1 MIRIV
6 SEIVI
11 SKTIFFKW
19 IVLASNLMI
28 SWNLV
33 VKIKRILPWLR
44 KKNKIM
50 LVINL
55 MIVKHSLFRLLMLSL
70 IRLLTNLILLIM
82 LFRQMRRLFHLM
94 RKSVRLKKIPN
105 NLLLRLNRV
114 FLRFYLIYYMEQGKL
129 IIIYKA
135 ILDLIGMM
143 LYLNRFLICLQR
155 EILNRNSLYKI

>member
-1 MIRIV
+1 VIRIV

-19 IVLASNLMI
+19 IVLACNLMI

-82 LFRQMRRLFHLM
+82 LFRQMRRLFHRM

-129 IIIYKA
+129 IIIYIA

>member
-1 MIRIV
+1 M
-6 SEIVI
+6 
-11 SKTIFFKW
+11 IFFKW
-19 IVLASNLMI
+19 IVLASNQMI

-55 MIVKHSLFRLLMLSL
+55 MIVKHSLFRLVMLSL
-70 IRLLTNLILLIM
+70 IRLLTNLILLII
-82 LFRQMRRLFHLM
+82 LYRQMRRLFHRM

-129 IIIYKA
+129 IIINLA

-143 LYLNRFLICLQR
+143 LYLSKFLICLQR

>member
-1 MIRIV
+1 M
-6 SEIVI
+6 
-11 SKTIFFKW
+11 IFFKW

-55 MIVKHSLFRLLMLSL
+55 MIVKHSLFRLVMLSL
-70 IRLLTNLILLIM
+70 IRLLTNLILLII
-82 LFRQMRRLFHLM
+82 LYRQMRRLFHRM

-114 FLRFYLIYYMEQGKL
+114 FLRFYLIYYMEQSKL
-129 IIIYKA
+129 IIINLV

-143 LYLNRFLICLQR
+143 LYLSKFLICLQR

>member
-19 IVLASNLMI
+19 IVLACNLMI

-82 LFRQMRRLFHLM
+82 LFRQMRRLFHRM

-129 IIIYKA
+129 IIIYIA

>member
-1 MIRIV
+1 M
-6 SEIVI
+6 
-11 SKTIFFKW
+11 IFFKW
-19 IVLASNLMI
+19 ILLASNQMI

-33 VKIKRILPWLR
+33 AKIKRILPWLR

-55 MIVKHSLFRLLMLSL
+55 MIVKHSLYRLVMLSL
-70 IRLLTNLILLIM
+70 IRLLTNLILLII
-82 LFRQMRRLFHLM
+82 LYRQMRRLFHRM

-129 IIIYKA
+129 IIINLA

-143 LYLNRFLICLQR
+143 LYLSKFLICLQR

>member
-1 MIRIV
+1 M
-6 SEIVI
+6 
-11 SKTIFFKW
+11 IFFKW

-55 MIVKHSLFRLLMLSL
+55 MIVKHSLFRLVMLSL
-70 IRLLTNLILLIM
+70 IRLLTNLILLII
-82 LFRQMRRLFHLM
+82 LYRQMRRLFHRM

-129 IIIYKA
+129 IIINLA

-143 LYLNRFLICLQR
+143 LYLSKFLICLQR

>member
-1 MIRIV
+1 VIRIV